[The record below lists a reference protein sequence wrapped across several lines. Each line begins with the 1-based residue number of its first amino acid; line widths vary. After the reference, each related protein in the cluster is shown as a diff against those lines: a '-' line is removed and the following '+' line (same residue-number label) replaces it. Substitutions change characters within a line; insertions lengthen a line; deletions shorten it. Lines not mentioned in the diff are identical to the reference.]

1 MVVIKALEQKILA
14 EGKIYPGNVL
24 KVGSFLNHQLDVDF
38 LMKMGEEIDRLYK
51 DCGITKILTIETSG
65 IAIAFAAA
73 TRLHIPVVFAKKSKS
88 LNISSNVYTT
98 QVTSYTYKREYKV
111 VVEKDFLNKDDKVLI
126 VDDFLASGCALE
138 GLMDLVK
145 QADAQVMGI
154 AVAIEKGFQ
163 MGGDRLRA
171 QGIRVESLAIID
183 SMDSDKIVFREQ

>member
-1 MVVIKALEQKILA
+1 MIVIKALEQKILA
-14 EGKIYPGNVL
+14 EGKIYPGKVL

-51 DCGITKILTIETSG
+51 DCGITRILTIETSG

-73 TRLHIPVVFAKKSKS
+73 ARLHIPVVFAKKNKS

-98 QVTSYTYKREYKV
+98 QVTSYTYKKEYQV

-126 VDDFLASGCALE
+126 IDDFLASGCALE

-145 QADAQVMGI
+145 QAGAQTIGI

-163 MGGDRLRA
+163 KGGDKLRA